1 MDKEEKNPEFTDET
15 ARKALESLAD
25 EDVSAT
31 VGTSRKSEDESADCK
46 GDEAGT
52 GAAASRRRRRKKE
65 EDDDSTQINVS
76 LRTIL
81 GGDLLA
87 GRWFRRQF
95 GYILLLVAIAIV
107 YVANRYAC
115 QQEMIDRIN
124 LSDTL
129 LDARYK
135 ALTRSSELLERTLRS
150 HVEESLA
157 DSTLRT
163 PTTPP
168 YLLKIEEP

>member
-1 MDKEEKNPEFTDET
+1 MDEKTRENIDEIVEKALTPVPEDEKETPATHTETTAKAPDNNTSEKPEEKR
-15 ARKALESLAD
+15 AR
-25 EDVSAT
+25 
-31 VGTSRKSEDESADCK
+31 
-46 GDEAGT
+46 
-52 GAAASRRRRRKKE
+52 ASFKRLT
-65 EDDDSTQINVS
+65 DDDEEEGSVNVS

-81 GGDLLA
+81 GGDILA

-95 GYILLLVAIAIV
+95 GFILLLVFFAII

-135 ALTRSSELLERTLRS
+135 ALTRSSELLEKTLRS

-168 YLLKIEEP
+168 YLLKIEEEP

>member
-1 MDKEEKNPEFTDET
+1 MDEKKRENIDEIVEKALAPLPDDDKEAPTAPSEAATGTNDDKTNEKPEEKRAQASFRRLT
-15 ARKALESLAD
+15 
-25 EDVSAT
+25 
-31 VGTSRKSEDESADCK
+31 GEDE
-46 GDEAGT
+46 
-52 GAAASRRRRRKKE
+52 E
-65 EDDDSTQINVS
+65 EGNVNVS

-81 GGDLLA
+81 GGDILA

-95 GYILLLVAIAIV
+95 GFILLLVFFAII

-150 HVEESLA
+150 RVEESLA

-168 YLLKIEEP
+168 YLLKIEEEP

>member
-1 MDKEEKNPEFTDET
+1 MDEKKRENIDEIVEKALTPMPDHDEATPTARRDAATDGNDGKTDEKPEEKRARASFRRLTDE
-15 ARKALESLAD
+15 
-25 EDVSAT
+25 
-31 VGTSRKSEDESADCK
+31 
-46 GDEAGT
+46 
-52 GAAASRRRRRKKE
+52 
-65 EDDDSTQINVS
+65 DDGEGNVNVS

-81 GGDLLA
+81 GGDILA

-95 GYILLLVAIAIV
+95 GFILLLVFFAII

-135 ALTRSSELLERTLRS
+135 ALTRSSELLEKTLRS
-150 HVEESLA
+150 RVEESLA

-168 YLLKIEEP
+168 YLLKIEEEP